1 MRIMSLLQAESIT
14 KSYGEKTLFDEI
26 SFSLEDKQRIG
37 LIGVN
42 GTGKS
47 SLLKILA
54 GLESMDSGKLH
65 HANQFHVEY
74 LPQDPVFIEKKT
86 ILETVFDSDVPLFN
100 TVRKYEE
107 ALQTVMNHPEKE
119 SAQEKLLQAQED
131 MDRLQAW
138 DFSTQAKTI
147 LTKLGLHDFEA
158 KVNELSGGQ
167 QKRVAL
173 AKAFI
178 NPADLLILDEPTNHI
193 DNATVE
199 WLEQY
204 LASYSGTLLLVTHDR
219 YFLNRVTNRIF
230 ELDKGRLFE
239 YDGNY
244 ATFLEQKALREE
256 REAKEEDKHNKLLKS
271 ELEWLKKGA
280 KARTTKQKARKQR
293 IENMKEV
300 PGRATEGNVDMALGA
315 SRLGKKV
322 IEATDLTK
330 TINGR
335 TLTDRFNYLVLPQD
349 RIGIIGP
356 NGSGKTTL
364 LNMLAGRIAPDS
376 GHVEIGVTVKPG
388 FYTQQNEG
396 LDESLRVIEYIRE
409 GGEEVRL
416 RKGGTVSASQMLERF
431 LFSPDMQWTYIS
443 RLSGGEKR
451 RLYLLRILMEEPNVL
466 FLDEPTN
473 DLDVQTLAVLEDYLA
488 DFPGAVITVSHDRYF
503 LDKIA
508 EQLFVFD
515 GTGKINHYYGSY
527 SDYLDVVKREKE
539 LEALDKKQSN
549 QKEDIVNEKPKQV
562 KLSYKEKKEWETI
575 GDTIEKIE
583 QRIEDVKNEIAE
595 SGSDFAKVDEL
606 YKEEQA
612 LSMELEEKIERWSE
626 LSEKME

>member
-1 MRIMSLLQAESIT
+1 MSIMSLLQAELIT
-14 KSYGEKTLFDEI
+14 KSYGEKTLFDGI
-26 SFSLEDKQRIG
+26 SFSLEEKQRIG

-54 GLESMDSGKLH
+54 GIESMDSGALH

-74 LPQDPVFIEKKT
+74 LPQDPVFVEEKT

-107 ALQTVMNHPEKE
+107 ALQNVMNFPEKE
-119 SAQEKLLQAQED
+119 ATQEKLIQAQEE

-147 LTKLGLHDFEA
+147 LTKLGLTQFDA
-158 KVNELSGGQ
+158 MVNELSGGQ

-204 LASYSGTLLLVTHDR
+204 LANYSGTLLLVTHDR

-239 YDGNY
+239 YEGNY
-244 ATFLEQKALREE
+244 ATFLEQKAMREE

-293 IENMKEV
+293 IEKMKEE
-300 PGRATEGNVDMALGA
+300 PGRTTEGNVDMALGA

-322 IEATDLTK
+322 IEATDISK
-330 TINGR
+330 VINGR
-335 TLTDRFNYLVLPQD
+335 TLTDQFNYLVLPQD

-376 GHVEIGVTVKPG
+376 GHVDIGVTVKPG

-488 DFPGAVITVSHDRYF
+488 EFPGAVITVSHDRYF
-503 LDKIA
+503 LDKMA

-515 GTGKINHYYGSY
+515 GDGKIDHYYGSY
-527 SDYLDVVKREKE
+527 SDYLDVLKKEKE
-539 LEALDKKQSN
+539 LEALEKKQSTP
-549 QKEDIVNEKPKQV
+549 KTEDAIEKPKQV

-575 GDTIEKIE
+575 QETIEKIE
-583 QRIEDVKNEIAE
+583 QRIEEVKVEIAE

-612 LSMELEEKIERWSE
+612 LTLELEEKIERWSE

>member
-1 MRIMSLLQAESIT
+1 MSLLQAELIT
-14 KSYGEKTLFDEI
+14 KSYGEKTLFDGI
-26 SFSLEDKQRIG
+26 SFSLEEKQRIG

-54 GLESMDSGKLH
+54 GIESMDSGTLY

-74 LPQDPVFIEKKT
+74 LPQDPTFNDKKT
-86 ILETVFDSDVPLFN
+86 ILETVFDSDIPLFN
-100 TVRKYEE
+100 AVRQYEE
-107 ALQTVMNHPEKE
+107 ALQNVMNNPERE
-119 SAQEKLLQAQED
+119 VYQDHLLHAQEE
-131 MDRLQAW
+131 MDRLGAW

-147 LTKLGLHDFEA
+147 LTKLGLNQFDA
-158 KVNELSGGQ
+158 RVDELSGGQ

-193 DNATVE
+193 DNSTVE

-204 LASYSGTLLLVTHDR
+204 LANYSGTLLLVTHDR

-244 ATFLEQKALREE
+244 ATFLEQKAMREE
-256 REAKEEDKHNKLLKS
+256 REMKEEDKHNKLLKS

-293 IENMKEV
+293 IEKMKEV
-300 PGRATEGNVDMALGA
+300 PGKSTEGNVDMELGA

-322 IEATDLTK
+322 IEVDK
-330 TINGR
+330 ISKSINGKS
-335 TLTDRFNYLVLPQD
+335 LTDEFSYLVLPQD

-364 LNMLAGRIAPDS
+364 LNMLAGRTAPDT
-376 GHVEIGVTVKPG
+376 GTVDIGVTVKAG
-388 FYTQQNEG
+388 FYSQQNEG
-396 LDESLRVIEYIRE
+396 LDESQRVIEYIRE
-409 GGEEVRL
+409 GGEEIRL
-416 RKGGTVSASQMLERF
+416 RKGGTITASQMLERF
-431 LFSPDMQWTYIS
+431 LFTPDLQWTYIS

-473 DLDVQTLAVLEDYLA
+473 DLDVQTLAVLEDYLSE
-488 DFPGAVITVSHDRYF
+488 FPGAVITVSHDRYF
-503 LDKIA
+503 LDKVA
-508 EQLFVFD
+508 QQLFVFE
-515 GTGKINHYYGSY
+515 GNGEIKHYYGDY

-539 LEALDKKQSN
+539 LVAEEKKQV
-549 QKEDIVNEKPKQV
+549 KEEVVQEKTRST

-575 GDTIEKIE
+575 QETIEKIE
-583 QRIEDVKNEIAE
+583 QRIEEVKNQITE

-612 LSMELEEKIERWSE
+612 LTMELEEKIERWSE

>member
-1 MRIMSLLQAESIT
+1 MSLLQAELIT
-14 KSYGEKTLFDEI
+14 KSYGEKTLFDGI
-26 SFSLEDKQRIG
+26 SFSLEEKQRIG

-54 GLESMDSGKLH
+54 GIESMDSGTLY

-74 LPQDPVFIEKKT
+74 LPQDPTFNDKKT
-86 ILETVFDSDVPLFN
+86 ILETVFDSDIPLFN
-100 TVRKYEE
+100 AVRQYEE
-107 ALQTVMNHPEKE
+107 ALQNVMNNPERE
-119 SAQEKLLQAQED
+119 VYQDYLLHAQEE
-131 MDRLQAW
+131 MDRLGAW

-147 LTKLGLHDFEA
+147 LTKLGLNQFDA
-158 KVNELSGGQ
+158 RVDELSGGQ

-193 DNATVE
+193 DNSTVE

-204 LASYSGTLLLVTHDR
+204 LANYSGTLLLVTHDR

-244 ATFLEQKALREE
+244 ATFLEQKAMREE
-256 REAKEEDKHNKLLKS
+256 REMKEEDKHNKLLKS

-293 IENMKEV
+293 IEKMKEV
-300 PGRATEGNVDMALGA
+300 PGKSTEGNVDMELGA

-322 IEATDLTK
+322 IEVDK
-330 TINGR
+330 ISKSINGKS
-335 TLTDRFNYLVLPQD
+335 LTDEFSYLVLPQD

-364 LNMLAGRIAPDS
+364 LNMLAGRTAPDT
-376 GHVEIGVTVKPG
+376 GTVDIGVTVKAG
-388 FYTQQNEG
+388 FYSQQNEG
-396 LDESLRVIEYIRE
+396 LDESQRVIEYIRE
-409 GGEEVRL
+409 GGEEIRL
-416 RKGGTVSASQMLERF
+416 RKGGTITASQMLERF
-431 LFSPDMQWTYIS
+431 LFTPDLQWTYIS

-473 DLDVQTLAVLEDYLA
+473 DLDVQTLAVLEDYLSE
-488 DFPGAVITVSHDRYF
+488 FPGAVITVSHDRYF
-503 LDKIA
+503 LDKVA
-508 EQLFVFD
+508 QQLFVFE
-515 GTGKINHYYGSY
+515 GNGEIKHYYGDY

-539 LEALDKKQSN
+539 LVAEEKKQV
-549 QKEDIVNEKPKQV
+549 KEEVVQEKTRST

-575 GDTIEKIE
+575 QETIEKIE
-583 QRIEDVKNEIAE
+583 QQIEEVKNQITE

-612 LSMELEEKIERWSE
+612 LTMELEEKIERWSE

>member
-1 MRIMSLLQAESIT
+1 MSLLQAELIT
-14 KSYGEKTLFDEI
+14 KSYGEKTLFDGI
-26 SFSLEDKQRIG
+26 SFSLEEKQRIG

-54 GLESMDSGKLH
+54 GIESMDSGTLY

-74 LPQDPVFIEKKT
+74 LPQDPKFIEKKT
-86 ILETVFDSDVPLFN
+86 ILETVFDSDIPLFN
-100 TVRKYEE
+100 TVRLYEE
-107 ALQTVMNHPEKE
+107 ALQNVMKNPERE
-119 SAQEKLLQAQED
+119 AYQEKLLHAQEE
-131 MDRLQAW
+131 MDRVGAW

-147 LTKLGLHDFEA
+147 LTKLGLNQFDA
-158 KVNELSGGQ
+158 RVDELSGGQ

-204 LASYSGTLLLVTHDR
+204 LANYSGTLLLVTHDR

-239 YDGNY
+239 YEGNY
-244 ATFLEQKALREE
+244 ATFLEQKAMREE
-256 REAKEEDKHNKLLKS
+256 REMKEEDKHNKLLKS

-293 IENMKEV
+293 IEKMKEV
-300 PGRATEGNVDMALGA
+300 PGRSTEGNVDMELGA

-322 IEATDLTK
+322 IEADNISK
-330 TINGR
+330 SINGK
-335 TLTDRFNYLVLPQD
+335 TLTDEFSYLVLPQD

-356 NGSGKTTL
+356 NGSGKSTL
-364 LNMLAGRIAPDS
+364 LNMLAGRTAPDK
-376 GHVEIGVTVKPG
+376 GTVDIGVTVKAG
-388 FYTQQNEG
+388 FYSQQNEG
-396 LDESLRVIEYIRE
+396 LDESQRVIEYIRE
-409 GGEEVRL
+409 GGEEIRL
-416 RKGGTVSASQMLERF
+416 RKGGSITASQMLERF
-431 LFSPDMQWTYIS
+431 LFTPDLQWTYIS

-473 DLDVQTLAVLEDYLA
+473 DLDVQTLAVLEDYLSE
-488 DFPGAVITVSHDRYF
+488 FPGAVITVSHDRYF
-503 LDKIA
+503 LDKVA
-508 EQLFVFD
+508 QQLFVFE
-515 GTGKINHYYGSY
+515 GNGEIKHYYGDY

-539 LEALDKKQSN
+539 LEA
-549 QKEDIVNEKPKQV
+549 EEKKQV
-562 KLSYKEKKEWETI
+562 KEDVVQEKTRPTKLSYNEKKEWETI
-575 GDTIEKIE
+575 QDTIEKIE
-583 QRIEDVKNEIAE
+583 QRIEDVKNQITE

-612 LSMELEEKIERWSE
+612 LTMELEEKIERWSE

>member
-1 MRIMSLLQAESIT
+1 MSLLQAELIT
-14 KSYGEKTLFDEI
+14 KSYGEKTLFDGI
-26 SFSLEDKQRIG
+26 SFSLEEKQRIG

-54 GLESMDSGKLH
+54 GIESMDSGTLY

-74 LPQDPVFIEKKT
+74 LPQDPKFIEKKT
-86 ILETVFDSDVPLFN
+86 ILETVFDSDIPLFN
-100 TVRKYEE
+100 TVRLYEE
-107 ALQTVMNHPEKE
+107 ALQNVMKNPERE
-119 SAQEKLLQAQED
+119 AYQEKLLHAQEE
-131 MDRLQAW
+131 MDRVGAW

-147 LTKLGLHDFEA
+147 LTKLGLNQFDA
-158 KVNELSGGQ
+158 MVDELSGGQ

-204 LASYSGTLLLVTHDR
+204 LANYSGTLLLVTHDR

-239 YDGNY
+239 YEGNY
-244 ATFLEQKALREE
+244 ATFLEQKAMREE
-256 REAKEEDKHNKLLKS
+256 REMKEEDKHNKLLKS

-293 IENMKEV
+293 IEKMKEV
-300 PGRATEGNVDMALGA
+300 PGRSTEGNVDMELGA

-322 IEATDLTK
+322 IEADNISK
-330 TINGR
+330 SINGK
-335 TLTDRFNYLVLPQD
+335 TLTDEFSYLVLPQD

-356 NGSGKTTL
+356 NGSGKSTL
-364 LNMLAGRIAPDS
+364 LNMLAGRTAPDK
-376 GHVEIGVTVKPG
+376 GTVDIGVTVKAG
-388 FYTQQNEG
+388 FYSQQNEG
-396 LDESLRVIEYIRE
+396 LDESQRVIEYIRE
-409 GGEEVRL
+409 GGEEIRL
-416 RKGGTVSASQMLERF
+416 RKGGSITASQMLERF
-431 LFSPDMQWTYIS
+431 LFTPDLQWTYIS

-473 DLDVQTLAVLEDYLA
+473 DLDVQTLAVLEDYLSE
-488 DFPGAVITVSHDRYF
+488 FPGAVITVSHDRYF
-503 LDKIA
+503 LDKVA
-508 EQLFVFD
+508 QQLFVFE
-515 GTGKINHYYGSY
+515 GNGEIKHYYGDY

-539 LEALDKKQSN
+539 LEA
-549 QKEDIVNEKPKQV
+549 EEKKQV
-562 KLSYKEKKEWETI
+562 KEDVVQEKTRPTKLSYNEKKEWETI
-575 GDTIEKIE
+575 QDTIEKIE
-583 QRIEDVKNEIAE
+583 QRIEDVKNQITE

-612 LSMELEEKIERWSE
+612 LTMELEEKIERWSE

>member
-1 MRIMSLLQAESIT
+1 MSLLQAELIT
-14 KSYGEKTLFDEI
+14 KSYGEKTLFDGI
-26 SFSLEDKQRIG
+26 SFSLEEKQRIG

-54 GLESMDSGKLH
+54 GIESMDSGTLY

-74 LPQDPVFIEKKT
+74 LPQDPTFNEKKT
-86 ILETVFDSDVPLFN
+86 ILETVFDSDIPLFN
-100 TVRKYEE
+100 AVRRYEE
-107 ALQTVMNHPEKE
+107 ALQNVMKNPERE
-119 SAQEKLLQAQED
+119 TYQDNLIHAQEE
-131 MDRLQAW
+131 MDRLGAW

-147 LTKLGLHDFEA
+147 LTKLGLNQFDA
-158 KVNELSGGQ
+158 RVDELSGGQ

-193 DNATVE
+193 DNSTVE

-204 LASYSGTLLLVTHDR
+204 LANYSGTLLLVTHDR

-244 ATFLEQKALREE
+244 ATFLEQKAMREE
-256 REAKEEDKHNKLLKS
+256 REMKEEDKHNKLLKS

-293 IENMKEV
+293 IEKMKEV
-300 PGRATEGNVDMALGA
+300 SGKSIDGNVDMELGA

-322 IEATDLTK
+322 IEVDK
-330 TINGR
+330 ISKSINGKS
-335 TLTDRFNYLVLPQD
+335 LTNEFSYLVLPQD

-364 LNMLAGRIAPDS
+364 LNMLAGRTAPDT
-376 GHVEIGVTVKPG
+376 GTVDIGVTVKAG
-388 FYTQQNEG
+388 FYSQQNEG
-396 LDESLRVIEYIRE
+396 LDESQRVIEYIRE
-409 GGEEVRL
+409 GGEEINL
-416 RKGGTVSASQMLERF
+416 RKGGTITASQMLERF
-431 LFSPDMQWTYIS
+431 LFTPDLQWTYIS

-473 DLDVQTLAVLEDYLA
+473 DLDVQTLAVLEDYLSE
-488 DFPGAVITVSHDRYF
+488 FPGAVITVSHDRYF
-503 LDKIA
+503 LDKVA
-508 EQLFVFD
+508 QQLFVFE
-515 GTGKINHYYGSY
+515 GNGEIKHYYGDY

-539 LEALDKKQSN
+539 LEAEEKKQV
-549 QKEDIVNEKPKQV
+549 KEEVVQEKTRPT

-575 GDTIEKIE
+575 QETIEKIE
-583 QRIEDVKNEIAE
+583 QRIDDVKNQITE

-612 LSMELEEKIERWSE
+612 LTMELEEKIERWSE

>member
-54 GLESMDSGKLH
+54 GLESMDRGKLY

-330 TINGR
+330 TMNGR

-376 GHVEIGVTVKPG
+376 GHVEIGITVKPG

-515 GTGKINHYYGSY
+515 GSGKINHYYGSY

-539 LEALDKKQSN
+539 LEALDKKQTS

>member
-1 MRIMSLLQAESIT
+1 MSLLQAENIT
-14 KSYGEKTLFDEI
+14 KSYGDKTLFDGI
-26 SFSLEDKQRIG
+26 TFSLEERQRIG

-54 GLESMDSGKLH
+54 GLESADSGELF
-65 HANQFHVEY
+65 HANSFQVEY
-74 LPQDPVFIEKKT
+74 LPQDPTFNEEKT

-100 TVRKYEE
+100 AVRNYEE
-107 ALQTVMNHPEKE
+107 MLQKVTVDPENTDFQDRLLG
-119 SAQEKLLQAQED
+119 AQEE
-131 MDRLQAW
+131 MDRLDAW
-138 DFSTQAKTI
+138 DFNTKAKTI
-147 LTKLGLHDFEA
+147 LTKLGLSKFDSMVHT
-158 KVNELSGGQ
+158 LSGGQ

-178 NPADLLILDEPTNHI
+178 QPADLLILDEPTNHI
-193 DNATVE
+193 DHDTVE

-204 LASYSGTLLLVTHDR
+204 LSTYSGTLLLVTHDR

-239 YDGNY
+239 YGGNY
-244 ATFLEQKALREE
+244 ETFLEQKALRES
-256 REAKEEDKHNKLLKS
+256 REQKEAHKQSKLLQS
-271 ELEWLKKGA
+271 ELEWLKRGA

-293 IENMKEV
+293 IETMKDE
-300 PGRATEGNVDMALGA
+300 PEYKTEGNVEMAIGS

-322 IEATDLTK
+322 IEAEDITK
-330 TINGR
+330 AINGQPI
-335 TLTDRFNYLVLPQD
+335 TDNFSYLVLPQD
-349 RIGIIGP
+349 RIGIIGA

-364 LNMLAGRIAPDS
+364 LKMLAGRIEPDS
-376 GHVEIGVTVKPG
+376 GTVEIGTTVKIG

-409 GGEEVRL
+409 GGEQIRL
-416 RKGGTVSASQMLERF
+416 QKGGSITASQMLERF
-431 LFSPDMQWTYIS
+431 LFSKELQWTYVS

-473 DLDVQTLAVLEDYLA
+473 DLDVQTLSVLEDYLA
-488 DFPGAVITVSHDRYF
+488 EFPGAVITVSHDRYF

-508 EQLFVFD
+508 EQLFVFEGSGEID
-515 GTGKINHYYGSY
+515 HYYGSY
-527 SDYLDVVKREKE
+527 TDYLEVKKREKE
-539 LEALDKKQSN
+539 LEAEEKKISLPQN
-549 QKEDIVNEKPKQV
+549 EAGKE
-562 KLSYKEKKEWETI
+562 KLKKNKWSYNEKKEWETI
-575 GDTIEKIE
+575 QQTIEDIELKIE
-583 QRIEDVKNEIAE
+583 NVKDEITKC
-595 SGSDFAKVDEL
+595 GSDFEKVDKL

-612 LSMELEEKIERWSE
+612 LTMELEEKIERWSE
-626 LSEKME
+626 LSEKID

>member
-1 MRIMSLLQAESIT
+1 MSLLQAELIT
-14 KSYGEKTLFDEI
+14 KSYGEKTLFDGV
-26 SFSLEDKQRIG
+26 SFSLEEKQRIG

-54 GLESMDSGKLH
+54 GIESMDSGTLY

-74 LPQDPVFIEKKT
+74 LPQDPKFIEKKT
-86 ILETVFDSDVPLFN
+86 ILETVFDSDIPLFN
-100 TVRKYEE
+100 TVRQYEE
-107 ALQTVMNHPEKE
+107 ALQDVMKNPEREAYQDKLLH
-119 SAQEKLLQAQED
+119 AQEE
-131 MDRLQAW
+131 MDRVGAW

-147 LTKLGLHDFEA
+147 LTKLGLNQFDA
-158 KVNELSGGQ
+158 MVDELSGGQ

-204 LASYSGTLLLVTHDR
+204 LANYSGTLLLVTHDR

-239 YDGNY
+239 YEGNY
-244 ATFLEQKALREE
+244 ATFLEQKAMREE
-256 REAKEEDKHNKLLKS
+256 REMKEEDKHNKLLKS

-293 IENMKEV
+293 IEKMKEV
-300 PGRATEGNVDMALGA
+300 PGRSTDGNVDMELGA

-322 IEATDLTK
+322 IEADNISK
-330 TINGR
+330 SINGK
-335 TLTDRFNYLVLPQD
+335 TLTDEFSYLVLPQD

-364 LNMLAGRIAPDS
+364 LNMLAGRTAPDT
-376 GHVEIGVTVKPG
+376 GTVDIGTTVKAG
-388 FYTQQNEG
+388 FYSQQNEG
-396 LDESLRVIEYIRE
+396 LDESQRVIEYIRE
-409 GGEEVRL
+409 GGEEIRL
-416 RKGGTVSASQMLERF
+416 RKGGSITASQMLERF
-431 LFSPDMQWTYIS
+431 LFTPDLQWTYIS

-473 DLDVQTLAVLEDYLA
+473 DLDVQTLAVLEDYLSE
-488 DFPGAVITVSHDRYF
+488 FPGAVITVSHDRYF
-503 LDKIA
+503 LDKVA
-508 EQLFVFD
+508 QQLFVFE
-515 GTGKINHYYGSY
+515 GNGEIKHYYGDY

-539 LEALDKKQSN
+539 LEA
-549 QKEDIVNEKPKQV
+549 EEKKQV
-562 KLSYKEKKEWETI
+562 KEDVVQEKTRPTKLSYNEKKEWETI
-575 GDTIEKIE
+575 QDTIEKIE
-583 QRIEDVKNEIAE
+583 QRIEDVKNQITE

-612 LSMELEEKIERWSE
+612 LTMELEEKIERWSE

>member
-1 MRIMSLLQAESIT
+1 MSLLQAELIT
-14 KSYGEKTLFDEI
+14 KSYGEKTLFDGI
-26 SFSLEDKQRIG
+26 SFSLEEKQRIG

-47 SLLKILA
+47 SLLKVLA
-54 GLESMDSGKLH
+54 GIESMDSGTLY

-74 LPQDPVFIEKKT
+74 LPQDPTFNDKKT
-86 ILETVFDSDVPLFN
+86 ILETVFDSDIPLFN
-100 TVRKYEE
+100 AVRQYEE
-107 ALQTVMNHPEKE
+107 ALQNVMNNPERE
-119 SAQEKLLQAQED
+119 VYQDHLLHAQEE
-131 MDRLQAW
+131 MDRLGAW

-147 LTKLGLHDFEA
+147 LTKLGLNQFDA
-158 KVNELSGGQ
+158 RVDELSGGQ

-193 DNATVE
+193 DNSTVE

-204 LASYSGTLLLVTHDR
+204 LANYSGTLLLVTHDR

-244 ATFLEQKALREE
+244 ATFLEQKAMREE
-256 REAKEEDKHNKLLKS
+256 REMKEEDKHNKLLKS

-293 IENMKEV
+293 IEKMKEV
-300 PGRATEGNVDMALGA
+300 PGKSTEGNVDMELGA

-322 IEATDLTK
+322 IEIDK
-330 TINGR
+330 ISKSINGKS
-335 TLTDRFNYLVLPQD
+335 LTDEFSYLVLPQD

-364 LNMLAGRIAPDS
+364 LNMLAGRTAPDT
-376 GHVEIGVTVKPG
+376 GTVDIGVTVKAG
-388 FYTQQNEG
+388 FYSQQNEG
-396 LDESLRVIEYIRE
+396 LDESERVIEYIRE
-409 GGEEVRL
+409 GGEEIRL
-416 RKGGTVSASQMLERF
+416 RKGGTITASQMLERF
-431 LFSPDMQWTYIS
+431 LFTPDLQWTYIS

-473 DLDVQTLAVLEDYLA
+473 DLDVQTLAVLEDYLSE
-488 DFPGAVITVSHDRYF
+488 FPGAVITVSHDRYF
-503 LDKIA
+503 LDKVA
-508 EQLFVFD
+508 QQLFVFE
-515 GTGKINHYYGSY
+515 GNGEIKHYYGDY

-539 LEALDKKQSN
+539 LEAEEKKQV
-549 QKEDIVNEKPKQV
+549 KEEVVKEKTRST

-575 GDTIEKIE
+575 QETIEKIE
-583 QRIEDVKNEIAE
+583 QRIEEVKNQITE

-612 LSMELEEKIERWSE
+612 LTMELEEKIERWSE

>member
-1 MRIMSLLQAESIT
+1 MNVMSLLQAELIT
-14 KSYGEKTLFDEI
+14 KSYGEKTLFDGV
-26 SFSLEDKQRIG
+26 SFSLEEKQRIG

-54 GLESMDSGKLH
+54 GIESMDSGTLY

-74 LPQDPVFIEKKT
+74 LPQDPKFIEKKT
-86 ILETVFDSDVPLFN
+86 ILETVFDSDIPLFN
-100 TVRKYEE
+100 TVRQYEE
-107 ALQTVMNHPEKE
+107 ALQDVMKNPEREAYQDKLLH
-119 SAQEKLLQAQED
+119 AQEE
-131 MDRLQAW
+131 MDRVGAW

-147 LTKLGLHDFEA
+147 LTKLGLNQFDA
-158 KVNELSGGQ
+158 MVDELSGGQ

-204 LASYSGTLLLVTHDR
+204 LANYSGTLLLVTHDR

-239 YDGNY
+239 YEGNY
-244 ATFLEQKALREE
+244 ATFLEQKAMREE
-256 REAKEEDKHNKLLKS
+256 REMKEEDKHNKLLKS

-293 IENMKEV
+293 IEKMKEV
-300 PGRATEGNVDMALGA
+300 PGRSTDGNVDMELGA

-322 IEATDLTK
+322 IEADNISK
-330 TINGR
+330 SINGK
-335 TLTDRFNYLVLPQD
+335 TLTDEFSYLVLPQD

-364 LNMLAGRIAPDS
+364 LNMLAGRTAPDT
-376 GHVEIGVTVKPG
+376 GTVDIGTTVKAG
-388 FYTQQNEG
+388 FYSQQNEG
-396 LDESLRVIEYIRE
+396 LDESQRVIEYIRE
-409 GGEEVRL
+409 GGEEIRL
-416 RKGGTVSASQMLERF
+416 RKGGSITASQMLERF
-431 LFSPDMQWTYIS
+431 LFTPDLQWTYIS

-473 DLDVQTLAVLEDYLA
+473 DLDVQTLAVLEDYLSE
-488 DFPGAVITVSHDRYF
+488 FPGAVITVSHDRYF
-503 LDKIA
+503 LDKVA
-508 EQLFVFD
+508 QQLFVFE
-515 GTGKINHYYGSY
+515 GNGEIKHYYGDY

-539 LEALDKKQSN
+539 LEA
-549 QKEDIVNEKPKQV
+549 EEKKQV
-562 KLSYKEKKEWETI
+562 KEDVVQEKTRPTKLSYNEKKEWETI
-575 GDTIEKIE
+575 QDTIEKIE
-583 QRIEDVKNEIAE
+583 QRIEDVKNQITE

-612 LSMELEEKIERWSE
+612 LTMELEEKIERWSE

>member
-1 MRIMSLLQAESIT
+1 MSLLQAENIT

-26 SFSLEDKQRIG
+26 SFSLEERQRIG

-54 GLESMDSGKLH
+54 GLESADGGNLY
-65 HANQFHVEY
+65 HANSFQVEY
-74 LPQDPVFIEKKT
+74 LPQDPEFIDDKT

-100 TVRKYEE
+100 AVRNYEE
-107 ALQTVMNHPEKE
+107 ALQHVMSQPEDSDYQDKLLA
-119 SAQEKLLQAQED
+119 AQEE
-131 MDRLQAW
+131 MDRLDAW
-138 DFSTQAKTI
+138 DFSTKAKTI
-147 LTKLGLHDFEA
+147 LTKLGLTQFDS
-158 KVNELSGGQ
+158 KVNKLSGGQ

-178 NPADLLILDEPTNHI
+178 QPADLLILDEPTNHI
-193 DNATVE
+193 DHDTVE

-204 LASYSGTLLLVTHDR
+204 LSTYSGTLLLVTHDR

-239 YDGNY
+239 YGGNY
-244 ATFLEQKALREE
+244 ATFLEQKALRETQE
-256 REAKEEDKHNKLLKS
+256 QKEAHKHNKLLQN
-271 ELEWLKKGA
+271 ELEWLKRGA

-293 IENMKEV
+293 IEKMQDAPERKS
-300 PGRATEGNVDMALGA
+300 EGNVEMAIGS

-322 IEATDLTK
+322 IEAEEISK
-330 TINGR
+330 SINGQ
-335 TLTDRFNYLVLPQD
+335 TITDDFSYLVLPQD
-349 RIGIIGP
+349 RIGIIGA

-364 LNMLAGRIAPDS
+364 LNMLAGRIKPDS
-376 GHVEIGVTVKPG
+376 GTVEIGTTVKIG

-409 GGEEVRL
+409 GGEEIRL
-416 RKGGTVSASQMLERF
+416 QKGGSITASQMLERF
-431 LFSPDMQWTYIS
+431 LFSPELQWTYIS

-473 DLDVQTLAVLEDYLA
+473 DLDVQTLSVLEDYLSE
-488 DFPGAVITVSHDRYF
+488 FPGAVITVSHDRYF
-503 LDKIA
+503 LDKVA
-508 EQLFVFD
+508 EQLFVFEGSGEID
-515 GTGKINHYYGSY
+515 HYYGSY
-527 SDYLDVVKREKE
+527 SDYLYVKKREKE
-539 LEALDKKQSN
+539 LEAEEKKVL
-549 QKEDIVNEKPKQV
+549 KEEPNLEKTKKN
-562 KLSYKEKKEWETI
+562 KLSYNEKKEWETI
-575 GDTIEKIE
+575 QQSIEDIEHKIE
-583 QRIEDVKNEIAE
+583 NVKDEITKC
-595 SGSDFAKVDEL
+595 GSDFEKVDKL

-612 LSMELEEKIERWSE
+612 LTMELEEKIERWSE
-626 LSEKME
+626 LSEKID

>member
-1 MRIMSLLQAESIT
+1 MSLLQAELIT
-14 KSYGEKTLFDEI
+14 KSYGEKTLFDGI
-26 SFSLEDKQRIG
+26 SFSLEEKQRIG

-54 GLESMDSGKLH
+54 GIESMDSGKLH
-65 HANQFHVEY
+65 HANHFHVEY
-74 LPQDPVFIEKKT
+74 LPQDPVFNEKKS
-86 ILETVFDSDVPLFN
+86 ILDTVFDSDVPLFN
-100 TVRKYEE
+100 TVRNYEQ
-107 ALQTVMNHPEKE
+107 ALQNVMNHPERE
-119 SAQEKLLQAQED
+119 SYQDKLLHAQEE

-147 LTKLGLHDFEA
+147 LTKLGLHQFD
-158 KVNELSGGQ
+158 VMVDELSGGQ

-193 DNATVE
+193 DNETVE

-219 YFLNRVTNRIF
+219 YFLNRVTNKIF

-239 YDGNY
+239 YVGNY
-244 ATFLEQKALREE
+244 ATFLEQKAMREE
-256 REAKEEDKHNKLLKS
+256 REVKEEDKHNKLLKS
-271 ELEWLKKGA
+271 EIEWLKKGA

-293 IENMKEV
+293 IEKMKEA
-300 PGRATEGNVDMALGA
+300 PGRSTEGNVDMALGA

-322 IEATDLTK
+322 IEANDISK
-330 TINGR
+330 KINGKK
-335 TLTDRFNYLVLPQD
+335 LASEFSYLVLPQD

-364 LNMLAGRIAPDS
+364 LNMLAGRTAPDTGS
-376 GHVEIGVTVKPG
+376 VEIGVTVKAG

-396 LDESLRVIEYIRE
+396 LDESQRVIEYIRE

-431 LFSPDMQWTYIS
+431 LFSPDMQWTFIS

-473 DLDVQTLAVLEDYLA
+473 DLDVQTLAVLEEYLSE
-488 DFPGAVITVSHDRYF
+488 FPGAVITVSHDRYF
-503 LDKIA
+503 LDKVA
-508 EQLFVFD
+508 QQLFVFN
-515 GTGKINHYYGSY
+515 GEGEINHYYGAY
-527 SDYLDVVKREKE
+527 SDYMEVVQREKE
-539 LEALDKKQSN
+539 LEAEEKKQIAS
-549 QKEDIVNEKPKQV
+549 KPEASQGQSRPA
-562 KLSYKEKKEWETI
+562 KLSYNEKKEWETI
-575 GDTIEKIE
+575 QETIEKIE
-583 QRIEDVKNEIAE
+583 QRIEDVKNEITE
-595 SGSDFAKVDEL
+595 SGSDFSKVDEL

-612 LSMELEEKIERWSE
+612 LTMELEEKIERWSE

>member
-1 MRIMSLLQAESIT
+1 MSLLQAELIT
-14 KSYGEKTLFDEI
+14 KSYGEKTLFDGI
-26 SFSLEDKQRIG
+26 SFSLEEKQRIG

-54 GLESMDSGKLH
+54 GIESMDSGTLY

-74 LPQDPVFIEKKT
+74 LPQDPTFNDKKT
-86 ILETVFDSDVPLFN
+86 ILETVFDSDIPLFN
-100 TVRKYEE
+100 AVRQYEE
-107 ALQTVMNHPEKE
+107 ALQNVMNNPERE
-119 SAQEKLLQAQED
+119 VYQDHLLHAQEE
-131 MDRLQAW
+131 MDRLGAW

-147 LTKLGLHDFEA
+147 LTKLGLNQFDA
-158 KVNELSGGQ
+158 RVDELSGGQ

-193 DNATVE
+193 DNSTVE

-204 LASYSGTLLLVTHDR
+204 LANYSGTLLLVTHDR

-244 ATFLEQKALREE
+244 ATFLEQKAMREE
-256 REAKEEDKHNKLLKS
+256 REMKEEDKHNKLLKS

-293 IENMKEV
+293 IEKMKEV
-300 PGRATEGNVDMALGA
+300 PGKSTDGNVDMELGA

-322 IEATDLTK
+322 IEVDK
-330 TINGR
+330 ISKSINGKS
-335 TLTDRFNYLVLPQD
+335 LTDEFSYLVLPQD

-364 LNMLAGRIAPDS
+364 LNMLAGRTAPDT
-376 GHVEIGVTVKPG
+376 GTVDIGVTVKAG
-388 FYTQQNEG
+388 FYSQQNEG
-396 LDESLRVIEYIRE
+396 LDESQRVIEYIRE
-409 GGEEVRL
+409 GGEEIRL
-416 RKGGTVSASQMLERF
+416 RKGGTITASQMLERF
-431 LFSPDMQWTYIS
+431 LFTPDLQWTYIS

-473 DLDVQTLAVLEDYLA
+473 DLDVQTLAVLEDYLSE
-488 DFPGAVITVSHDRYF
+488 FPGAVITVSHDRYF
-503 LDKIA
+503 LDKVA
-508 EQLFVFD
+508 QQLFVFE
-515 GTGKINHYYGSY
+515 GNGEIKHYYGDY
-527 SDYLDVVKREKE
+527 SDYLDVIKREKE
-539 LEALDKKQSN
+539 LEAEEKKQV
-549 QKEDIVNEKPKQV
+549 KEEVVQEKTRST

-575 GDTIEKIE
+575 QETIEKIE
-583 QRIEDVKNEIAE
+583 QRIEEVKNQITE

-612 LSMELEEKIERWSE
+612 LTMELEEKIERWSE

>member
-1 MRIMSLLQAESIT
+1 MSLLQAELIT
-14 KSYGEKTLFDEI
+14 KSYGEKTLFDGI
-26 SFSLEDKQRIG
+26 SFSLEEKQRIG

-54 GLESMDSGKLH
+54 GIESMDSGTLH
-65 HANQFHVEY
+65 HANRFHVEY
-74 LPQDPVFIEKKT
+74 LPQDPVFNERKS
-86 ILETVFDSDVPLFN
+86 ILDTVFDSDVPLFN
-100 TVRKYEE
+100 TVRNYEE
-107 ALQTVMNHPEKE
+107 ALQKVMKHPERE
-119 SAQEKLLQAQED
+119 SYQDKLVHAQEE

-147 LTKLGLHDFEA
+147 LTKLGLHQFDA
-158 KVNELSGGQ
+158 MVNELSGGQ

-193 DNATVE
+193 DNETVE

-204 LASYSGTLLLVTHDR
+204 LAGYSGTLLLVTHDR
-219 YFLNRVTNRIF
+219 YFLNRVTNKIF

-239 YDGNY
+239 YVGNY
-244 ATFLEQKALREE
+244 ATFLEQKAMREE
-256 REAKEEDKHNKLLKS
+256 REVKEEDKHNKLLKS
-271 ELEWLKKGA
+271 EIEWLKKGA

-293 IENMKEV
+293 IEKMKEV
-300 PGRATEGNVDMALGA
+300 PGRSTEGNVDMALGA

-322 IEATDLTK
+322 IEVNDISK
-330 TINGR
+330 KINGKV
-335 TLTDRFNYLVLPQD
+335 LTSQFSYLVLPQD

-364 LNMLAGRIAPDS
+364 LNMLAGRIAPDAGS
-376 GHVEIGVTVKPG
+376 VEIGVTVKAG

-396 LDESLRVIEYIRE
+396 LDQSQRVIEYIRE

-473 DLDVQTLAVLEDYLA
+473 DLDVQTLAVLEDYLSE
-488 DFPGAVITVSHDRYF
+488 FPGAVITVSHDRYF
-503 LDKIA
+503 LDKVA
-508 EQLFVFD
+508 QQLFVFN
-515 GTGKINHYYGSY
+515 GEGEINHYYGAY
-527 SDYLDVVKREKE
+527 TDYMEVVQREKE
-539 LEALDKKQSN
+539 LEAEEKKQIATKPEAS
-549 QKEDIVNEKPKQV
+549 KEQTRPA
-562 KLSYKEKKEWETI
+562 KLSYNEKKEWETI
-575 GDTIEKIE
+575 QDTIEKIE
-583 QRIEDVKNEIAE
+583 QRIEDVKNEITE

-612 LSMELEEKIERWSE
+612 LTMELEEKIERWSE

>member
-1 MRIMSLLQAESIT
+1 MSLLQAEEIT
-14 KSYGEKTLFDEI
+14 KSYGEKTLFDRI
-26 SFSLEDKQRIG
+26 SFSLEDQQRIG

-54 GLESMDSGKLH
+54 GIESMDSGQLH

-74 LPQDPVFIEKKT
+74 LPQDPVFNEKRT
-86 ILETVFDSDVPLFN
+86 ILDTVFDSDIPLFN
-100 TVRKYEE
+100 TVRTYEE
-107 ALQTVMNHPEKE
+107 ALQNVTSNPERE
-119 SAQEKLLQAQED
+119 EFQDQLLAAQEE

-138 DFSTQAKTI
+138 DFSTKAKTI
-147 LTKLGLHDFEA
+147 LTKLGLTQFEA
-158 KVNELSGGQ
+158 MVDELSGGQ

-178 NPADLLILDEPTNHI
+178 NPAELLILDEPTNHI

-230 ELDKGRLFE
+230 ELDRGRLFE

-244 ATFLEQKALREE
+244 ATFLQQKALREE
-256 REAKEEDKHNKLLKS
+256 RELREEDKHHKLLKS

-293 IENMKEV
+293 IEKMKDE
-300 PGRATEGNVDMALGA
+300 PGRIQEGNVEMALGA

-322 IEATDLTK
+322 IEAKDVSK
-330 TINGR
+330 AINGK
-335 TLTDRFNYLVLPQD
+335 TLTDQFSYLVLPQD

-364 LNMLAGRIAPDS
+364 LNMLAGRIAPDQGS
-376 GHVEIGVTVKPG
+376 VDIGVTVKAG

-396 LDESLRVIEYIRE
+396 LDESQRVIEYIRA

-416 RKGGTVSASQMLERF
+416 RKGGSVTASQMLERF

-443 RLSGGEKR
+443 MLSGGEKR

-473 DLDVQTLAVLEDYLA
+473 DLDVQTLAVLEDYLSE
-488 DFPGAVITVSHDRYF
+488 FPGAVITVSHDRYF
-503 LDKIA
+503 LDKVA
-508 EQLFVFD
+508 QQLFVFEGN
-515 GTGKINHYYGSY
+515 GTIDHYYGSY
-527 SDYLDVVKREKE
+527 SDYMDVVKRERE
-539 LEALDKKQSN
+539 LEAEEKKFSA
-549 QKEDIVNEKPKQV
+549 KPDSREAKSKPV
-562 KLSYKEKKEWETI
+562 KLSYNEKKEWETI
-575 GDTIEKIE
+575 QETIEKIE
-583 QRIEDVKNEIAE
+583 QRIEDVKDEITK

-612 LSMELEEKIERWSE
+612 LSMELEVKIERWSE